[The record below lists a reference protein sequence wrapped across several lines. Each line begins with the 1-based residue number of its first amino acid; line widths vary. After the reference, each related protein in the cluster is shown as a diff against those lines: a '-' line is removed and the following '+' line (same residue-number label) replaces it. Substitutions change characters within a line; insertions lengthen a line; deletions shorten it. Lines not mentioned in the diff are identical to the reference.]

1 MQQAPEAMTLKVIA
15 HIHTA
20 FPTKFG
26 IPRQSGLVEEL
37 RGEIIF
43 TPEYRNPDALR
54 GLEDFSHIWLVW
66 QFSGAVRES
75 WSPTVRPPRLGG
87 NTRVGVFATRSPFR
101 PNPLGLSS
109 VKLEAI
115 EQRPDVGPV
124 LIVRGAD
131 LMDGT
136 PIYDIKPYIP
146 TPTATR
152 TPPRALPGRPAPTIW
167 KCPALKRCGRPYR
180 KPTAPRCRACLPVT
194 PAPPTSTTRSG
205 CTAWSL
211 PGWRCILPWTVLSSP
226 CETSPCY
233 KRSCSWNCGLS
244 IPFCTSLSCTAF
256 PALRGSWATRS
267 RRCPPKLHSW
277 KPNWAPRCLTA
288 WQTVRLTDA
297 GQTFLGYARTLLETA
312 QQAQAALQ
320 PAQQVRGSLRIALA
334 DSVCSTFLPGLL
346 QRYHARC
353 PQVELVLHTAST
365 DEMLQLLSTNQV
377 DLVYTLDQ
385 PLLQPALVLAADVP
399 EPVCFI
405 APPQHPLAQ
414 ESTIPLDLL
423 PRQEFLLTERGMSY
437 RDALDQCMAAHG
449 LAIHPYLELGS
460 AALLC
465 QMVEQGMGLSFLPE
479 YIVRS
484 ALAEGRLARLNV
496 PDCTVMMHR
505 QLFYHRDKWVTPQMN
520 VFIELVQQQ

>member
-1 MQQAPEAMTLKVIA
+1 M
-15 HIHTA
+15 
-20 FPTKFG
+20 
-26 IPRQSGLVEEL
+26 EL
-37 RGEIIF
+37 RTVNTFLHIAELHSFSRTARQLGYSQSAVSSQIAQLEAELG
-43 TPEYRNPDALR
+43 TPLFD
-54 GLEDFSHIWLVW
+54 
-66 QFSGAVRES
+66 
-75 WSPTVRPPRLGG
+75 
-87 NTRVGVFATRSPFR
+87 RVGKKMVLT
-101 PNPLGLSS
+101 
-109 VKLEAI
+109 EAGRCCVQKS
-115 EQRPDVGPV
+115 EQI
-124 LIVRGAD
+124 L
-131 LMDGT
+131 
-136 PIYDIKPYIP
+136 
-146 TPTATR
+146 
-152 TPPRALPGRPAPTIW
+152 ALNRELDDRIR
-167 KCPALKRCGRPYR
+167 L
-180 KPTAPRCRACLPVT
+180 
-194 PAPPTSTTRSG
+194 
-205 CTAWSL
+205 
-211 PGWRCILPWTVLSSP
+211 
-226 CETSPCY
+226 
-233 KRSCSWNCGLS
+233 
-244 IPFCTSLSCTAF
+244 
-256 PALRGSWATRS
+256 LRQHDKG
-267 RRCPPKLHSW
+267 
-277 KPNWAPRCLTA
+277 
-288 WQTVRLTDA
+288 
-297 GQTFLGYARTLLETA
+297 
-312 QQAQAALQ
+312 
-320 PAQQVRGSLRIALA
+320 LRIALA

-414 ESTIPLDLL
+414 ENTIPLDLL